1 MRWLTTNPNSVCLQ
15 LKYELIRSFVYLSD
29 LFTSTQQLTNLYE
42 ICDDYLR
49 SWPDEDDLM
58 ITLISHG
65 LCKSGILLGHTN
77 KEANELYQRLIERN
91 FKFVS
96 KTTAYASCL
105 FLLESNE
112 EDVTKSLMTFL
123 HQELTSDISNS
134 NLKTN
139 LDIRLNGLVLSN
151 LFFLIEN
158 NQQSSLDMLTTMIK
172 DDSFDGS
179 DHLTAHMVSLGLERV
194 LLLGQYPKN
203 EVWRLYKRSI
213 TILRQSLWFD
223 SDHLALIFA
232 RLYTSLK
239 ATNENA
245 SAANAG
251 QLNDEQEMTDSSTMN
266 SSSDNII
273 IELVGEFY
281 ERIKQSHTLPYEAVL
296 LLRPLP
302 SLLAHHGLSDRL
314 MNKMVVEFA
323 AFNQHLYPQILAYTI
338 FAVFRGL
345 IQANHS
351 AKVNEWTLL
360 SMTSVAQRKPI
371 RMAIW
376 GLTCLMLSACPSH
389 DIANAL

>member
-29 LFTSTQQLTNLYE
+29 LFTSTQQLTNLYDL
-42 ICDDYLR
+42 CDDYLR
-49 SWPDEDDLM
+49 SWFDEDDLM
-58 ITLISHG
+58 MSLINHG
-65 LCKSGILLGHTN
+65 LCKSGILLGNNN
-77 KEANELYQRLIERN
+77 KEANELYLRLIERS
-91 FKFVS
+91 FKFIS

-112 EDVTKSLMTFL
+112 EDVTKSLMPL
-123 HQELTSDISNS
+123 LNQELTSDISSS
-134 NLKTN
+134 NLKSN
-139 LDIRLNGLVLSN
+139 LDLRLNGLVLSN
-151 LFFLIEN
+151 LFYLIEMD
-158 NQQSSLDMLTTMIK
+158 QQTSLDMLTSMIK
-172 DDSFDGS
+172 DDSFDGNE
-179 DHLTAHMVSLGLERV
+179 HLTAHMISLGLER
-194 LLLGQYPKN
+194 LLLLDRYPKN
-203 EVWRLYKRSI
+203 EIWRLYKRSM
-213 TILRQSLWFD
+213 TVLRQSLWFD
-223 SDHLALIFA
+223 IDHLVLIFA

-245 SAANAG
+245 SVANAD
-251 QLNDEQEMTDSSTMN
+251 QLNDEQEMTDSSAML
-266 SSSDNII
+266 SSSDNLI

-281 ERIKQSHTLPYEAVL
+281 ERIKQSYTLPYEAAL

-302 SLLAHHGLSDRL
+302 SLLAHYGLSDRL

-360 SMTSVAQRKPI
+360 SMNSVAQRKPI

-389 DIANAL
+389 DIADAL